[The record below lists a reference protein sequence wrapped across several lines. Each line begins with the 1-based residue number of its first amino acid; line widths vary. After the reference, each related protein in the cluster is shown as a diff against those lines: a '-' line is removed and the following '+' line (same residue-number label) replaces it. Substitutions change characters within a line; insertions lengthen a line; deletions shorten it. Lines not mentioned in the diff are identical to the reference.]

1 MFKRVTIWLLLSAVS
16 LWLVTVASG
25 DQPDPLVLLECAR
38 ENWVGDTFHGTVVL
52 QLFRPGY
59 STEYRMEV
67 WSEEGGEPTFIRI
80 LAPEEEAGSGYLLLE
95 DELWYSPP
103 YTPEPSQTQAISL
116 PQSSLTQRFLGSD
129 LALEDVYRGTLSE
142 NYEVELLG
150 TRPTEGGDRIH
161 RLRLT
166 PKPEAP
172 VVYGRLE
179 LDIRD
184 SDCAVLLIDYYDQ
197 RGSLIR
203 EAIFSEF
210 VQIEGDNPSVIPLK
224 TVVDDLLVE
233 GSRTV
238 EIIETY
244 EFGLSI
250 PPERFTLECLVEGEE
265 ACGSS

>member
-1 MFKRVTIWLLLSAVS
+1 MFKRVTIWMLLVAMS
-16 LWLVTVASG
+16 LWLGVIASG
-25 DQPDPLVLLECAR
+25 DQPDPLDLLECAR

-52 QLFRPGY
+52 QLFRPVY
-59 STEYRMEV
+59 STEYRMEL
-67 WSEEGGEPTFIRI
+67 WSEQDGQPAFIRI

-95 DELWYSPP
+95 DKVVYYNAEASEVIHLS
-103 YTPEPSQTQAISL
+103 
-116 PQSSLTQRFLGSD
+116 QSSLTQKFLGSD

-142 NYEVELLG
+142 DYEAELLG
-150 TRPTEGGDRIH
+150 TRPIEGDMVH
-161 RLRLT
+161 RVRLI

-197 RGSLIR
+197 RETLIR
-203 EAIFSEF
+203 EATFSDF
-210 VQIEGDNPSVIPLK
+210 VRIEGENPRVIPLQ
-224 TVVDDLLVE
+224 TVVDDLLIE

-238 EIIETY
+238 QLIETY
-244 EFGLSI
+244 EFGISI
-250 PPERFTLECLVEGEE
+250 PPERFTLECLVEGEG